1 MKLFELKDNVVTFS
15 PQALLLDPFRVL
27 WERDKSKGKAY
38 SKAEL
43 AYIWYMEDV
52 RSDFYDIVDE
62 DERKKEVLK
71 FLTELPSTYTPDE
84 KGKEAFNLYKK
95 MSEGVSVKILKDTM
109 IMVNNLRSAMIDMN
123 FKERDKS
130 GKPVYDY
137 GKALDLAGKIPTLLK
152 SLKDIYREIEREANE
167 EHLMRGGR
175 LKAVFEDG
183 MN

>member
-1 MKLFELKDNVVTFS
+1 MKLFELENNIVTFS
-15 PQALLLDPFRVL
+15 PQALLLDPFKVL

-62 DERKKEVLK
+62 DERRAEVLK
-71 FLTELPSTYTPDE
+71 FLIELPSTYTPD
-84 KGKEAFNLYKK
+84 KEADEALSLYKK
-95 MSEGVSVKILKDTM
+95 LSEGMSVKILKDTM
-109 IMVNNLRSAMIDMN
+109 IMVNNLRAAMVDMN

-137 GKALDLAGKIPTLLK
+137 GKSMQLAGQVPELLK
-152 SLKDIYREIEREANE
+152 KLKDIYREIEREAE
-167 EHLMRGGR
+167 EQHLMRGGR
-175 LKAVFEDG
+175 LKATFEDG
-183 MN
+183 M